1 MTLSSPEF
9 ESVPIP
15 LQIQGNEVSNLQQ
28 RTFAEA
34 VLTDEFVPFKSS
46 SRQGKK
52 LLKDLFTFVF
62 QFSTI
67 LQCF

>member
-15 LQIQGNEVSNLQQ
+15 LQIQGNEMSNLEQ

-34 VLTDEFVPFKSS
+34 VLSDEKVPFKSS
-46 SRQGKK
+46 SRQGK
-52 LLKDLFTFVF
+52 V
-62 QFSTI
+62 
-67 LQCF
+67 CFIF